1 MVMLADPVRS
11 MVVFGRGM
19 MVELRIY
26 LVLTNQGELVEGT
39 PTYRKSVSKP
49 ALLVT
54 P

>member
-1 MVMLADPVRS
+1 
-11 MVVFGRGM
+11 
-19 MVELRIY
+19 
-26 LVLTNQGELVEGT
+26 VLDSLMVEGT